1 MEVIKNTNLS
11 DREVPWSKNITLLTK
26 TDVKGNIEYV
36 NENFLDVSGYDDYE
50 LIGKPHSIVRHPDMP
65 KIIFKM
71 LWDKL
76 KMGENLHVIVKSL
89 SKTGRYYW
97 VITDYKTTRDLNGEI
112 IAYTSKQQSVND
124 DIVLKFIEPLY
135 KKLLQIEQSG
145 GAEASE
151 KYLIGFLEERNKT
164 YDQYIEDLVA
174 TGKDETKKERKG
186 GFFSMF
192 FKRKISQAAF

>member
-11 DREVPWSKNITLLTK
+11 DREVSWGKNITLLTK

-112 IAYTSKQQSVND
+112 IAYTSKQQSVNEE
-124 DIVLKFIEPLY
+124 IILKFIEPLY

-145 GAEASE
+145 GIEASE

-174 TGKDETKKERKG
+174 TGKDEVKKEQNG
-186 GFFSMF
+186 GFFKFF
-192 FKRKISQAAF
+192 FKRKISKAAF